1 MSKTSP
7 KGVLSRP
14 TLQNEHCEGFVCFAG
29 GVELYPGSQIM
40 EKFNLLSQKMHRVQ
54 QSLNHEQPGKWRDRR
69 KEGGRHSLC
78 RLPERP

>member
-54 QSLNHEQPGKWRDRR
+54 QS
-69 KEGGRHSLC
+69 
-78 RLPERP
+78 